1 MEFNEIKEKS
11 SKYLFQNYGRADLS
25 FTHGEG
31 CYLYDTEGKEYL
43 DLIAGIAVNAVGYAH
58 PKWVEAMQ
66 AQVSRMAHVSNMF
79 HIEEQAVLA
88 ENIAGVTPGNLDRT
102 LFVNSGAEAND
113 QAMKL
118 GHISNLFY
126 SEPYIAVAEKLCCRT
141 GMSNVFFANSGAEA
155 NEGALK
161 VAVRYT
167 GRDKVLSALNG
178 FHGRTAAALGA
189 TGQPKYQDTFQAL
202 ISGAFDYFDF
212 GDFES
217 VKAKMSKDVAAV
229 MVEPI
234 QGEGGVRT
242 ASKEFFKGVRDLCD
256 DYGALMVVDEVQT
269 GIGRTGQWYGI
280 QNFDVVPDI
289 ITMAKGLGGG
299 APIGAVT
306 TTDEISAVMVPGT
319 HGTTFGGNPLV
330 CASGNAVFDIMKSE
344 NLVENSR
351 EVGARWMADIRSL
364 ESDKIKEVRGYGLI
378 IGIEMESNET
388 AVGIQKAC
396 REDGILVNVCHGN
409 VVRLIPP
416 LIINDEQKDR
426 FTSVLEKN
434 L

>member
-25 FTHGEG
+25 FTHGKG
-31 CYLYDTEGKEYL
+31 CYLYDTKGKEYL

-66 AQVSRMAHVSNMF
+66 AQVSRMAHVSNLF
-79 HIEEQAVLA
+79 HIEEQANLA

-102 LFVNSGAEAND
+102 LFV
-113 QAMKL
+113 
-118 GHISNLFY
+118 
-126 SEPYIAVAEKLCCRT
+126 
-141 GMSNVFFANSGAEA
+141 NSGAEA

-167 GRDKVLSALNG
+167 GRDKVLSALNS

-212 GDFES
+212 GDLES

-229 MVEPI
+229 MVETI

>member
-1 MEFNEIKEKS
+1 MLRKNKRS
-11 SKYLFQNYGRADLS
+11 MNLFDVYPLFDINIVKGK
-25 FTHGEG
+25 G
-31 CYLYDTEGKEYL
+31 CHVWDEQGQEYL
-43 DLIAGIAVNAVGYAH
+43 DLYGGHAVISIGHAH
-58 PKWVEAMQ
+58 PHYVDM
-66 AQVSRMAHVSNMF
+66 
-79 HIEEQAVLA
+79 
-88 ENIAGVTPGNLDRT
+88 
-102 LFVNSGAEAND
+102 
-113 QAMKL
+113 
-118 GHISNLFY
+118 ISNQVATLGFY
-126 SEPYIAVAEKLCCRT
+126 SNSVINKIQQQVAERLGRIS
-141 GMSNVFFANSGAEA
+141 GYEDYSLFLINSGAEA

-167 GRDKVLSALNG
+167 GRDKVLSALNS

-212 GDFES
+212 GDLES

>member
-1 MEFNEIKEKS
+1 MKFNEIKEKS

-25 FTHGEG
+25 FTHGNG

-66 AQVSRMAHVSNMF
+66 AQVSRMAHVSNLF

-102 LFVNSGAEAND
+102 LFVNSGAEAN
-113 QAMKL
+113 
-118 GHISNLFY
+118 
-126 SEPYIAVAEKLCCRT
+126 
-141 GMSNVFFANSGAEA
+141 
-155 NEGALK
+155 EGALK

-167 GRDKVLSALNG
+167 GRDKVLSALNS

-212 GDFES
+212 GDLES

-344 NLVENSR
+344 NLVEHSR

-378 IGIEMESNET
+378 IGLEMESNET

>member
-1 MEFNEIKEKS
+1 MKFNEIKEKS

-25 FTHGEG
+25 FTHGNG

-102 LFVNSGAEAND
+102 LFVNSGAEAN
-113 QAMKL
+113 
-118 GHISNLFY
+118 
-126 SEPYIAVAEKLCCRT
+126 
-141 GMSNVFFANSGAEA
+141 
-155 NEGALK
+155 EGALK

-167 GRDKVLSALNG
+167 GRDKVLSALNS

-212 GDFES
+212 GDLES

>member
-25 FTHGEG
+25 FTHGNG

-66 AQVSRMAHVSNMF
+66 AQVSRMAHVSNLF

-102 LFVNSGAEAND
+102 LFVNSGAEAN
-113 QAMKL
+113 
-118 GHISNLFY
+118 
-126 SEPYIAVAEKLCCRT
+126 
-141 GMSNVFFANSGAEA
+141 
-155 NEGALK
+155 EGALK

-167 GRDKVLSALNG
+167 GRDKVLSALNS

-212 GDFES
+212 GDLES

-229 MVEPI
+229 MVETI